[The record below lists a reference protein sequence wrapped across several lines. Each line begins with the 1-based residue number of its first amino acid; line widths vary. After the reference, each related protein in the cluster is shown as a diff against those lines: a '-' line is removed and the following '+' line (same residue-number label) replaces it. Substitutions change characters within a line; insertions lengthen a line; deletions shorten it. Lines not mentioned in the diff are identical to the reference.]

1 MRLKGKVAAITGGAS
16 GIGRAT
22 AIKFVAEGAAVA
34 ILDFDKERGLQTE
47 ALLKTNGGEAIFFH
61 CDVTEPEEVKKAFEN
76 VFEKFG
82 RLHILHNNAGG
93 STIRDNRVSDAPDE
107 EFWAKMKLDLF
118 GTWLG
123 SKYGIPY
130 IIQSGGGSVI
140 NMTSIFALIGTHKK
154 DAYTAAKGAISALT
168 RSMAVEYS
176 QDKVRVNAVAPGA
189 TATERV
195 KRLIAEDGVTAL
207 SANGQLLGLIEPED
221 IADAVLYLAS
231 DESKKVTGHILT
243 VDAGLTIS

>member
-1 MRLKGKVAAITGGAS
+1 MRLKGKVAAITGGAV

-22 AIKFVAEGAAVA
+22 AGRFCAEGAKVA
-34 ILDFDKERGLQTE
+34 IIDLNEEQG
-47 ALLKTNGGEAIFFH
+47 ALTVEGIRSSGGDAIFVH
-61 CDVTEPEEVKKAFEN
+61 CDVTEPQQVKKAFED
-76 VFEKFG
+76 VVSAFG
-82 RLHILHNNAGG
+82 CLQILHNNAGG
-93 STIRDNRVSDAPDE
+93 STVRDNRVSDAPDD
-107 EFWAKMKLDLF
+107 EFWAKMKLDLY

-123 SKYGIPY
+123 SKYGIPH
-130 IIQSGGGSVI
+130 IISSGGGSVI

-168 RSMAVEYS
+168 RSMAVEYAAE
-176 QDKVRVNAVAPGA
+176 KVRVNAIAPGA

-195 KRLIAEDGVTAL
+195 KKLIAEDGVTSK

-221 IADAVLYLAS
+221 IANAVLYLAS
-231 DESKKVTGHILT
+231 DEARTVTGHILT